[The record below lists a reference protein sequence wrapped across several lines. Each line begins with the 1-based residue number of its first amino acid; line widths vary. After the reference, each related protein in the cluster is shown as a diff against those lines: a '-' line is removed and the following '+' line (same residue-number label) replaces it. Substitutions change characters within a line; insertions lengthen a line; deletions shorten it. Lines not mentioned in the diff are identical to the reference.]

1 MIRAAGILY
10 LSAAGHVL
18 LAHRTDGQGWAFPGG
33 GIEDGESAEDA
44 ARREFFEETGEKFEG
59 SLVLWT
65 RRVSPVAGAIPNTA
79 EGVPSAV
86 GEEVDFTTFL
96 AKGEE
101 FAPKLNDE
109 HDRWM
114 WCDRD
119 FALASPGLHP
129 GCYVALR
136 RFGMHEL
143 DLAKAIVSGE
153 LTSPQ
158 RYENLLLVAIRIT
171 GTGVAYR
178 GSHDEFPWRDSALY
192 LTDEFLARCNG
203 LPVILEHPKKNVL
216 NTKEF
221 KDRIVG
227 TVFLPYIQGDE
238 VWSVAKIWDEEVS
251 NMLET
256 QQMSTSPGIVCGGTK
271 FKMRDGTKLLIED
284 MPSLVDHIALL
295 YAESDPD
302 GNGDSGKSGEGVWDK
317 GAGMS
322 GVESIDAVLV
332 ADSAS
337 KTPDALDVI
346 LRTLKVDQIDRLAS
360 RL

>member
-18 LAHRTDGQGWAFPGG
+18 LVHRTDGQGWAFPGG

-44 ARREFFEETGEKFEG
+44 ARREFLEETGEKLEG
-59 SLVLWT
+59 SLTLWT
-65 RRVSPVAGAIPNTA
+65 RRVQTSPAPVDAPAGTEAD
-79 EGVPSAV
+79 G
-86 GEEVDFTTFL
+86 VDFTTFL
-96 AKGEE
+96 AKGAE
-101 FAPKLNDE
+101 FEPKLNGE
-109 HDRWM
+109 HDAYQWV
-114 WCDRD
+114 DRA
-119 FALASPGLHP
+119 FALNSPLLHP
-129 GCYVALR
+129 GVPIALR
-136 RFGMHEL
+136 RFDMHEL
-143 DLAKAIVSGE
+143 DIAKAIVSCE
-153 LTSPQ
+153 LVSPQ
-158 RYENLLLVAIRIT
+158 RYENLLLVAIRVT

-238 VWSVAKIWDEEVS
+238 VWSIAKIWDEEVS
-251 NMLET
+251 SMLEVEK
-256 QQMSTSPGIVCGGTK
+256 MSTSPGIVCGGTK
-271 FKMRDGTKLLIED
+271 FKMRDGTNLLIED
-284 MPSLVDHIALL
+284 MPSLVDHLALL
-295 YAESDPD
+295 YADPD
-302 GNGDSGKSGEGVWDK
+302 PNGDGSGGGPTGEGVWDK
-317 GAGMS
+317 AAGMA

-337 KTPDALDVI
+337 QSPDALDVI
-346 LRTLKVDQIDRLAS
+346 LRKLKVDQIDRLAS